1 MDLIKVVLEKDC
13 LLFILGIFWLD
24 IAQYIQVA
32 ITTCNP
38 KILGLLLAIIT
49 YVIIKTKWV

>member
-24 IAQYIQVA
+24 ITQYIQVA

-38 KILGLLLAIIT
+38 KIFGLFLAIIT
-49 YVIIKTKWV
+49 YVIIKTIWV

>member
-38 KILGLLLAIIT
+38 KIFGLLLAIIT
-49 YVIIKTKWV
+49 YVIVKTKWV